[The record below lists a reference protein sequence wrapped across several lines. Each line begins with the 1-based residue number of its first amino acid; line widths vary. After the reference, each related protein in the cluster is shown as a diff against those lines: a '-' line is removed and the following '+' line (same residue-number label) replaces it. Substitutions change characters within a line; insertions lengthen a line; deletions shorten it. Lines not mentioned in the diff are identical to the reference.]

1 MKASI
6 EWLSEYSDIDV
17 DATKLGDILT
27 MTGSKVEEVK
37 QTGNDIK
44 NVVVGKILEIKKHP
58 DADKLVIT
66 QVDVGTEKI
75 QIVTGAK
82 NIKENDIVPIAKDGA
97 ELPNGVNIK
106 TGSLR
111 GVESCGMMCSI
122 GELNLDIHDY
132 PEQIEDGIMILD
144 KKYEKDLGKDIVEV
158 LDLKEE
164 IIEFEITPNRPDC
177 LSIEGLGRETAV
189 SLNKEFKNPRKNL
202 DELNIPNKEEIQ
214 GLKVDITAPDL
225 CYRYIARIVKNVKI
239 EQSPEWLKKRL
250 KACGVRSVNNI
261 VDITNYVMLEM
272 GQPMHAFD
280 INSINGKQ
288 ITVRRA
294 KNGEKITT
302 LDEQERILDENDL
315 VIADSEK
322 PVAIAG
328 VMGGLIDE
336 REKDIVKEE
345 IEEDTKTVVFESA
358 MFYGGN
364 IRKTA
369 KKLGLRTESSS
380 RFEKGLSSENAL
392 RAINR
397 AIELVELL
405 DAGEIVEGKIDVY
418 PTKQKINKIKLDVE
432 RINNLLGTN
441 LSKQEIIDILEKLEI
456 KIENDMAIAPYFR
469 MDLEFLADLAEEVA
483 RIYGY
488 DKLET
493 KLVRAET
500 TLGIK
505 NKEQKIEDKI
515 QDVLITNGLSEI
527 YTYGFLSEKDL
538 EKSKIKEEVIE
549 NSIKII
555 NPLGDEFKL
564 MRPTTIPSMMQILA
578 LNNNRKNQNV
588 KLFDISRSYKN
599 TNNQVKN
606 GEVPLQENILTIGM
620 YGEDSDFYT
629 LKGLVENILE
639 VANVNRYDIKKE
651 TENQS
656 YHPGRCATLKVG
668 NDIIAIFGEVH
679 PEVLTNYDINKRVY
693 LAEINI
699 TKIVKYSKSNKKY
712 QEVPKFPA
720 VERDIA
726 VIVDEQ
732 VQVGDIEQTI
742 TKKAKKLL
750 KGKKSLENLKLFD
763 IYRDEKIGENKK
775 SVAYSLIFR
784 DTTKSLSDEEINP
797 VMEEITVELQ
807 KQFNAELRK

>member
-202 DELNIPNKEEIQ
+202 DELNIPNKEEIE

-280 INSINGKQ
+280 INSIKGKH

-328 VMGGLIDE
+328 VMGGLNS
-336 REKDIVKEE
+336 E

-405 DAGEIVEGKIDVY
+405 GAGEIVEGKIDVY

-441 LSKQEIIDILEKLEI
+441 LSKKEIIDILEKLEI

-578 LNNNRKNQNV
+578 LNNNKKNQNV
-588 KLFDISRSYKN
+588 KLFDISRNYKN
-599 TNNQVKN
+599 TNNQVEN

-656 YHPGRCATLKVG
+656 YHPGRCAILKVG
-668 NDIIAIFGEVH
+668 NDIIATFGEVH

-750 KGKKSLENLKLFD
+750 KGKKSLESLKLFD